1 MLTEEEKYR
10 YSRHIKLNEVGESGQ
25 QKLKHANVLVIGAG
39 GLGCPVLQYLSA
51 AGVGTIGIIDFDT
64 IELSNLQRQILFTT
78 EDIGKN
84 KAKVAA
90 KWLSGLNPNVDYI
103 VYPERLTT
111 KNALSLFNDFDI
123 VVDGSDN
130 FATRYLAN
138 DAAVITNTPLVY
150 GAIYKFEGQ
159 VSVFNYQNGPTYRCL
174 YPEPPSYGAMTNCS
188 DIGVL
193 GVLPG
198 MIGTYQANET
208 LKIILGIGE
217 VLSGK
222 LLLVKALNN
231 DSQKLS
237 VSKDQQE
244 IDKVMSKAD
253 EFENIDYDALC
264 NTTKSVG
271 PEINASELKQLLGN
285 QNMTIIDVRESFEEP
300 RHKELNAKNVPLGVI
315 NSVDLELPLDE
326 QIVVY
331 CQHGIRSK
339 TAIEILKKKGYQNLT
354 NLTGGI
360 VTWN

>member
-1 MLTEEEKYR
+1 
-10 YSRHIKLNEVGESGQ
+10 
-25 QKLKHANVLVIGAG
+25 
-39 GLGCPVLQYLSA
+39 PVLQYLSA

-174 YPEPPSYGAMTNCS
+174 YPEPPGYGAMTNCS

-217 VLSGK
+217 VLKGK
-222 LLLVKALNN
+222 LLLIKALNYE
-231 DSQKLS
+231 SQKLS
-237 VSKDQQE
+237 ISKNQHE
-244 IDKVMSKAD
+244 IDKVMAKAD
-253 EFENIDYDALC
+253 EFENRDYDVLC
-264 NTTKSVG
+264 TTNMTVVS
-271 PEINASELKQLLGN
+271 EINASELKQLLGN

-339 TAIEILKKKGYQNLT
+339 RAIEILKQKGYQNLV